1 MNFSSLIDW
10 SFFWKVFQ
18 NFLYSVMPFGLIV
31 VAIIAVGMLLK
42 VIISAIKQATS
53 KG

>member
-18 NFLYSVMPFGLIV
+18 NFVYSTMPFALII
-31 VAIIAVGMLLK
+31 VAIFAIGLLLGVVIAAVK
-42 VIISAIKQATS
+42 KASS
-53 KG
+53 KS

>member
-18 NFLYSVMPFGLIV
+18 NFLYSAMPFVLIP
-31 VAIIAVGMLLK
+31 VAVICIGMLLG
-42 VIISAIKQATS
+42 VIIAAVKKAQKS
-53 KG
+53 G